1 MDGEGYIPS
10 SALELPPPAAATV
23 ADAAAVLAA
32 APARLTRAAAGRN
45 HDNISRRT
53 AVAPAAAIAAAS
65 DVGRPGAVD
74 GEGYIPSSALELPP
88 SAAATVADAAAV
100 LATAPARLT
109 RAAAGRNH
117 DNISRR
123 TAVAPAAAVAAAS
136 DVGRPGAV
144 DGEGY
149 IPSSALELPPPA
161 AATVADAAA
170 VLATAPARLTRAAAG
185 RNHDN
190 ISRRTAVAQAAAV
203 AAASDVGRPGAV
215 DGEGYI
221 PSSAL
226 ELPPPAAATVADA
239 AAVLATAPARL
250 TRAAAGRNHDNISR
264 RTAVA
269 QAAAVAAASDVGR
282 PGAVDGEGYIPSS
295 ALELP
300 PPAAATVADAAAVLA
315 TAPAR
320 LTRAAAGRNHD
331 NISRRTAVAPAAAVA
346 AASDVGRPGAV
357 DGEGYIPSSA
367 LELPPFA
374 AAQWPT
380 QQPCSRRRRR
390 A

>member
-10 SALELPPPAAATV
+10 SALELPPPAAA
-23 ADAAAVLAA
+23 
-32 APARLTRAAAGRN
+32 
-45 HDNISRRT
+45 I
-53 AVAPAAAIAAAS
+53 
-65 DVGRPGAVD
+65 
-74 GEGYIPSSALELPP
+74 
-88 SAAATVADAAAV
+88 
-100 LATAPARLT
+100 
-109 RAAAGRNH
+109 
-117 DNISRR
+117 
-123 TAVAPAAAVAAAS
+123 
-136 DVGRPGAV
+136 
-144 DGEGY
+144 
-149 IPSSALELPPPA
+149 
-161 AATVADAAA
+161 VADAAA

-250 TRAAAGRNHDNISR
+250 TRAAAGRDHDNISRRTAVAQAAAAAEASDVGRPGAVDGEGYIPSSALELPPPAAATVADAAAVLATAPARLARAAAGRNHDNVSR

-300 PPAAATVADAAAVLA
+300 PPAAATVADAAA
-315 TAPAR
+315 AR
-320 LTRAAAGRNHD
+320 QSAG
-331 NISRRTAVAPAAAVA
+331 S
-346 AASDVGRPGAV
+346 GALL
-357 DGEGYIPSSA
+357 S
-367 LELPPFA
+367 
-374 AAQWPT
+374 WW
-380 QQPCSRRRRR
+380 
-390 A
+390 

>member
-53 AVAPAAAIAAAS
+53 AVAQ
-65 DVGRPGAVD
+65 
-74 GEGYIPSSALELPP
+74 
-88 SAAATVADAAAV
+88 
-100 LATAPARLT
+100 
-109 RAAAGRNH
+109 
-117 DNISRR
+117 
-123 TAVAPAAAVAAAS
+123 AAAVAAAS

-161 AATVADAAA
+161 AAIVADAAA

-239 AAVLATAPARL
+239 AAVLATAPARS
-250 TRAAAGRNHDNISR
+250 TRAAASR
-264 RTAVA
+264 EQTWDGCAPAPRQSAGSGALLAWCGMRA
-269 QAAAVAAASDVGR
+269 QQPRSRGSSHSRASEARWWNSPLGFPATR
-282 PGAVDGEGYIPSS
+282 ACHASQS
-295 ALELP
+295 ALEP
-300 PPAAATVADAAAVLA
+300 CCRGGSDVVGVCACAAS
-315 TAPAR
+315 
-320 LTRAAAGRNHD
+320 
-331 NISRRTAVAPAAAVA
+331 ISRLWSP
-346 AASDVGRPGAV
+346 VGV
-357 DGEGYIPSSA
+357 V
-367 LELPPFA
+367 
-374 AAQWPT
+374 T
-380 QQPCSRRRRR
+380 
-390 A
+390 